1 LQGGGG
7 YVVTVGDAGRLGPAL
22 GAALPKVG
30 VVGVNP
36 PAGAGPTDAFSVVVS
51 PRALPVRSRSVR
63 AVVVGSDVASGRWL
77 DSSVA
82 ALLPGLRIIVEDE
95 SSSPAGV
102 TPLAVGGGVLVGEKR
117 AR

>member
-1 LQGGGG
+1 
-7 YVVTVGDAGRLGPAL
+7 
-22 GAALPKVG
+22 
-30 VVGVNP
+30 
-36 PAGAGPTDAFSVVVS
+36 VVVS

-77 DSSVA
+77 ESNVA